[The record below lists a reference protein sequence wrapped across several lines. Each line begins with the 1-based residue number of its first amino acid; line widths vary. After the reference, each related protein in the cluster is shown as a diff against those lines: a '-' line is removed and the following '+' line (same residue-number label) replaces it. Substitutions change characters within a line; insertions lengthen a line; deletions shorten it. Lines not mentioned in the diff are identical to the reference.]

1 MRTQPRGRQ
10 NAVKISALA
19 AKAQPPAPAHAEDDL
34 SSFAQPAPR
43 MLPVLHRQRRG
54 ARGTP
59 SVGLPAAICLAD
71 EEDFVEARLWG
82 VKNLDFLRRFLPFN
96 DGLPSHDT
104 LNDVINALDPALFKT
119 CFVAWVEE
127 LRDAEPDL
135 VAIDGKTSRR
145 TPARRKAGEPLHLV
159 SAWAARQRLVL
170 GQEATDAKSNEIT
183 AIPLL
188 LERLAL
194 TGALV
199 ALDAMGCQTK
209 IAEAIQAKGAD
220 YLIAVKDNWP
230 T

>member
-1 MRTQPRGRQ
+1 MARLRASWRTSLPVVQQPRNPQ
-10 NAVKISALA
+10 SESI
-19 AKAQPPAPAHAEDDL
+19 
-34 SSFAQPAPR
+34 
-43 MLPVLHRQRRG
+43 
-54 ARGTP
+54 ARTP
-59 SVGLPAAICLAD
+59 Y
-71 EEDFVEARLWG
+71 
-82 VKNLDFLRRFLPFN
+82 
-96 DGLPSHDT
+96 DT

-145 TPARRKAGEPLHLV
+145 THDRRTGREPLHLV

-199 ALDAMGCQTK
+199 TLDA
-209 IAEAIQAKGAD
+209 
-220 YLIAVKDNWP
+220 
-230 T
+230 